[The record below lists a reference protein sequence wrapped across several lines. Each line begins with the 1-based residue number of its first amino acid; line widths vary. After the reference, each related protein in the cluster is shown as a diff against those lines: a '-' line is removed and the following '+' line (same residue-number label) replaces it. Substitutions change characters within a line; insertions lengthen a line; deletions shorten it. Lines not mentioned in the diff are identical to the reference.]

1 MHSKQ
6 ILIDVFLCVRGSAWE
21 ETFLDVVGKADN
33 DGIFKHISVARFAS
47 RSLELE
53 LEANTKTV
61 VPYFTSSFLFM
72 GIFSVITCMMTDWV
86 RSKPWL
92 GLLGN
97 ISAIAATVS
106 AFGFC
111 IYLGVDFIGLNLAAP
126 FLMIGEWWID
136 FKSKIKSGKSA
147 FSQKKVFDGSYNIF
161 FTKIGLFFPISG
173 YFRVEI

>member
-1 MHSKQ
+1 M
-6 ILIDVFLCVRGSAWE
+6 WE

-33 DGIFKHISVARFAS
+33 DGIFKHIGVARFAS

-72 GIFSVITCMMTDWV
+72 GIFSIITCMMADWV

-97 ISAIAATVS
+97 ISAIVATVS

-126 FLMIGEWWID
+126 FLMIG
-136 FKSKIKSGKSA
+136 K
-147 FSQKKVFDGSYNIF
+147 
-161 FTKIGLFFPISG
+161 
-173 YFRVEI
+173 